1 MSTFDNIREL
11 FSTFFYY
18 KYKNT
23 KRGVFSSS
31 LYFGLVNA
39 VNIINIAAIIRLNIP
54 MLSKFWIIVI
64 MYNIN
69 IIIPKQLFCVINIAA
84 AILSMQSIININQLW
99 WTITPMLIRY
109 LLLVNQAIL
118 HNIQTS
124 VRAIEFRIR
133 ISFLYYVIELLLLY
147 QIIDINSTLC
157 KVELMFLFFS

>member
-1 MSTFDNIREL
+1 MLNVNAFRMSTFDNIREL

-18 KYKNT
+18 KYQNT

-84 AILSMQSIININQLW
+84 AILSMQSIININQL
-99 WTITPMLIRY
+99 
-109 LLLVNQAIL
+109 
-118 HNIQTS
+118 
-124 VRAIEFRIR
+124 
-133 ISFLYYVIELLLLY
+133 
-147 QIIDINSTLC
+147 
-157 KVELMFLFFS
+157 